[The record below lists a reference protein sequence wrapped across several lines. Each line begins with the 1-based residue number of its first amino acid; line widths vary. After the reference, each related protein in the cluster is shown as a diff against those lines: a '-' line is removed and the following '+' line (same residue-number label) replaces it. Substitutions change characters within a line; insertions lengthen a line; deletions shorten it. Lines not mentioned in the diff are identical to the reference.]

1 MTMSDPLSDMLTRLR
16 NGQHAG
22 KRLVHVPASK
32 LRARVLEVLEREGF
46 IGGFTQT
53 QVKKGIAE
61 LEVSLRY
68 DSGRPVIRGIS
79 RVSKPGLRIYSG
91 SKDIPAVNNGLGISI
106 ISTPIGVLAD
116 HEAREKNVGGE
127 ILCEVY

>member
-1 MTMSDPLSDMLTRLR
+1 MAMSDPISDMLTRLR

-22 KRLVHVPASK
+22 KRKVLVPASK
-32 LRARVLEVLEREGF
+32 MRTRILEVLEREGF

-53 QVKKGIAE
+53 EIRGGISE
-61 LEVSLRY
+61 IEVSLRY
-68 DSGRPVIRGIS
+68 DRGRPVIRGIS

-91 SKDIPAVNNGLGISI
+91 SKNIPAVNNGLGVSI
-106 ISTPIGVLAD
+106 ISTPLGVLAD

-127 ILCEVY
+127 ILCQVY

>member
-22 KRLVHVPASK
+22 KRLVRVPASK
-32 LRARVLEVLEREGF
+32 LRARVLKVLEREGF

-53 QVKKGIAE
+53 QIRDGIAE

-68 DSGRPVIRGIS
+68 DRARPVIRDIS
-79 RVSKPGLRIYSG
+79 RVSKPGLRVYSG
-91 SKDIPAVNNGLGISI
+91 SKEIPAVSNGLGISI

-127 ILCEVY
+127 ILCRGY

>member
-22 KRLVHVPASK
+22 KRLVRVPASK
-32 LRARVLEVLEREGF
+32 LRTRVLEVLEREGF

-53 QVKKGIAE
+53 QIRDGIAE

-68 DSGRPVIRGIS
+68 DRGRPVIRGIS

-91 SKDIPAVNNGLGISI
+91 SKEIPAVNNGLGISI
-106 ISTPIGVLAD
+106 ISTPVGVLAD

-127 ILCEVY
+127 ILCQVY

>member
-22 KRLVHVPASK
+22 KRLVRVPASK

-53 QVKKGIAE
+53 QIRDGIAE

-68 DSGRPVIRGIS
+68 DRGRPVIRGIS

-106 ISTPIGVLAD
+106 ISTPVGVLAD

-127 ILCEVY
+127 ILCQVY

>member
-22 KRLVHVPASK
+22 KRLVRVPASK

-46 IGGFTQT
+46 IGGFS
-53 QVKKGIAE
+53 QVQIRDGIAE

-68 DSGRPVIRGIS
+68 DRGRPVIRGIS

-91 SKDIPAVNNGLGISI
+91 SKEIPAVNNGLGISI
-106 ISTPIGVLAD
+106 ISTPVGVLAD

-127 ILCEVY
+127 ILCQVY

>member
-22 KRLVHVPASK
+22 KRLVRVPASK

-53 QVKKGIAE
+53 QIRDGIAE

-68 DSGRPVIRGIS
+68 DRGRPVIRGIS

-106 ISTPIGVLAD
+106 ISTPMGVLAD

-127 ILCEVY
+127 ILCQVY

>member
-22 KRLVHVPASK
+22 KRLVRVPASK

-46 IGGFTQT
+46 IGGFS
-53 QVKKGIAE
+53 QVQIRDGIAE

-68 DSGRPVIRGIS
+68 DRGRPVIRGIS

-91 SKDIPAVNNGLGISI
+91 SKEIPAVNNGLGISI
-106 ISTPIGVLAD
+106 ISTPMGVLAD

-127 ILCEVY
+127 ILCQVY